1 MKYTLT
7 DKDIKELR
15 FTCRMGY
22 LIPSMLI
29 LIMNLILFGV
39 VMVNELSYSDSEVR
53 LALGGIV
60 LLAVLIGFFMNRK
73 YIADIRN
80 QEKVVET
87 GTIQSKEKLTD
98 FESGSGSFWF
108 GGRRMNEFDRYNLI
122 VDNVRHRVDKEFYDQ
137 VEEGM
142 KVDIFYAPE
151 SRLLLSIELH
161 KSRES

>member
-7 DKDIKELR
+7 EKDIKELK

-39 VMVNELSYSDSEVR
+39 VMVNKLSYSDQEVR

-60 LLAVLIGFFMNRK
+60 LISVLIGFFMNRK
-73 YIADIRN
+73 YVADIRN

-87 GTIQSKEKLTD
+87 GTIQTMEKLTD
-98 FESGSGSFWF
+98 FEAGSGSFWF
-108 GGRRMNEFDRYNLI
+108 GGRRMNEFDRYNVI
-122 VDNVRHRVDKEFYDQ
+122 VNNVRHRVDKEFYDQ
-137 VEEGM
+137 CEEGM
-142 KVDIFYAPE
+142 KVDIFYAPT
-151 SRLLLSIELH
+151 SKLLLGIELH
-161 KSRES
+161 K